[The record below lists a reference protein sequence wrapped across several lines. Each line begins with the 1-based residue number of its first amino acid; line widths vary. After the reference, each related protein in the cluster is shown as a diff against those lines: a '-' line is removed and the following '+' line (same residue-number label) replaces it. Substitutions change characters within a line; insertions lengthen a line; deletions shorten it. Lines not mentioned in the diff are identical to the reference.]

1 MESLSLLLPAKS
13 FVGKHWVSVLRLF
26 RFNEVHLSSR
36 PFTSFLLAV
45 AVVVPVRL
53 AIAQQP
59 IQSVA
64 QIDGLGTAGS
74 STARRNDLAATA
86 IEPVSELTP
95 TTAGADP
102 APLPSPQAAP
112 AYIPAAPVR
121 YLTAAGSTYIPVDSW
136 VYPAA
141 LRLFSKGYID
151 SAFLDLRP
159 WTRLSLAHMLE
170 RSADKINDSDDD
182 EARSIFQALQ
192 DEVNPDIEAISNTRH
207 GHAEIESLY
216 TRPLGIAGTPLRDSY
231 HVGQTIINDYGR
243 PYESGFNDIT
253 GFSARAEAHRFSFY
267 FRGEYQ
273 HAPSATGYSIPV
285 AETLSGIDDVPYGLN
300 QATIPEG
307 PIASAN
313 VFRIVEA
320 NIAYHVWGNE
330 ISFGKTDAWLGPGQG
345 GAFAWSNNAENI
357 YSFRIDDVEPFRIPG
372 LSRITGPFRYDF
384 FVGSLKGHTDPNEPW
399 VHVEKI
405 SFKPTV
411 NVEIGFERTVIWGG
425 QGHAPITVHS
435 FLKSFFS
442 LQNVSAAEKFSRN
455 DPGARFSAF
464 DFTYRLPYVRKWLTL
479 YADSEAHDD
488 VNPISAPRRAAI
500 RSGLFLTQFP
510 GAPKL
515 DLRVEGVYTNTV
527 GNDGGQ
533 SGGRFMYYEV
543 VQTQGYTNKGNIM
556 GDWIGRE
563 STGGQAWL
571 TYHLSPSEWIQVNYR
586 NAKAG
591 KDFIP
596 GAVNPVN
603 PYAVPGGTTQNIFG
617 VNVLKRLG
625 DDTELNAWLQYEHWS
640 VPLIATGAQSD
651 TSAAVQLT
659 WHPRKWKT
667 DF

>member
-1 MESLSLLLPAKS
+1 MQLKPTEVRSS
-13 FVGKHWVSVLRLF
+13 FWF
-26 RFNEVHLSSR
+26 DEVHLISR
-36 PFTSFLLAV
+36 TRTFSIFV
-45 AVVVPVRL
+45 
-53 AIAQQP
+53 
-59 IQSVA
+59 SVA
-64 QIDGLGTAGS
+64 FFSVKLVVAQAQLHATEPTQPNNATVW
-74 STARRNDLAATA
+74 STARLDDLAAAATS
-86 IEPVSELTP
+86 PVSELTLVQP
-95 TTAGADP
+95 DADP
-102 APLPSPQAAP
+102 NPALAPQAAP
-112 AYIPAAPVR
+112 TYTPAAPVR

-159 WTRLSLAHMLE
+159 WTRLSLAHILE
-170 RSADKINDSDDD
+170 RSADKINNSDDD
-182 EARSIFQALQ
+182 EARGIFQALQ
-192 DEVNPDIEAISNTRH
+192 DEVNPDIEAISNAKH
-207 GHAEIESLY
+207 GTAELESIY
-216 TRPLGIAGTPLRDSY
+216 TRPLGIAGIPLHDSF
-231 HVGQTIINDYGR
+231 HVGLTIINDYGR
-243 PYESGFNDIT
+243 PYESGFNLIS
-253 GFSARAEAHRFSFY
+253 GFSARAQVHRFSLY

-285 AETLSGIDDVPYGLN
+285 AQTLSAVDQTPYGLN
-300 QATIPEG
+300 QAVIPQG
-307 PIASAN
+307 PIPSTN
-313 VFRIVEA
+313 VFRIIEA
-320 NIAYHVWGNE
+320 DLAYHLWGNE
-330 ISFGKTDAWLGPGQG
+330 ISFGKTDTWLGPAEG

-357 YSFRIDDVEPFRIPG
+357 YSFRIDRVEPFRIPG

-384 FVGSLKGHTDPNEPW
+384 FVGSLQGHTNPNEPW
-399 VHVEKI
+399 VHMEKI

-425 QGHAPITVHS
+425 QGHVPITVHS

-442 LQNVSAAEKFSRN
+442 VQNVSEAEKFSRN
-455 DPGARFSAF
+455 DPGARFGAF

-500 RSGLFLTQFP
+500 RSGIFLTQFP

-515 DLRVEGVYTNTV
+515 DLRVEGVYTNTSH
-527 GNDGGQ
+527 NDGGQ
-533 SGGRFMYYEV
+533 SAGNFMYWEV
-543 VQTQGYTNKGNIM
+543 IQTQGYTNKGNIM

-571 TYHLSPSEWIQVNYR
+571 TYHLSPSEWIQLNYR

-596 GAVNPVN
+596 AAPNPAS
-603 PYAVPGGTTQNIFG
+603 PHSYPGGTTQNLIG

-625 DDTELNAWLQYEHWS
+625 EDTELNAWVQYEHWN
-640 VPLIATGAQSD
+640 VPLLEPTPQSD
-651 TSAAVQLT
+651 TTAAVAIT
-659 WHPRKWKT
+659 WHPHKWKT

>member
-1 MESLSLLLPAKS
+1 LVPRP
-13 FVGKHWVSVLRLF
+13 RLI
-26 RFNEVHLSSR
+26 RFDEVHLSSR
-36 PFTSFLLAV
+36 SLSSTL
-45 AVVVPVRL
+45 L
-53 AIAQQP
+53 AIAAFLSIQTAFAQQP
-59 IQSVA
+59 TQAVSLIQREDASA
-64 QIDGLGTAGS
+64 S
-74 STARRNDLAATA
+74 SSARRDDLAATA

-95 TTAGADP
+95 TTPDAGPGA
-102 APLPSPQAAP
+102 LPPQAGP
-112 AYIPAAPVR
+112 VYTPAAPIR
-121 YLTAAGSTYIPVDSW
+121 YLNASGSTYIPVDSW

-141 LRLFSKGYID
+141 WRLFSKGYID
-151 SAFLDLRP
+151 SAYLGLRP
-159 WTRLSLAHMLE
+159 WTRLSLAHILE

-182 EARSIFQALQ
+182 EARAIFQALQ
-192 DEVNPDIEAISNTRH
+192 EEVDPDIEAVSSAKL

-216 TRPLGIAGTPLRDSY
+216 TRPLGIAGTPLRDSF

-253 GFSARAEAHRFSFY
+253 GFSGRATARRFSLY

-285 AETLSGIDDVPYGLN
+285 AQTLSGVDGVPYGLN
-300 QATIPEG
+300 QATIPQG
-307 PIASAN
+307 PIASTN

-320 NIAYHVWGNE
+320 DIAYHLWGNE
-330 ISFGKTDAWLGPGQG
+330 ISFGKTDAWLGPGEG

-357 YSFRIDDVEPFRIPG
+357 YSFRIDDVEPFRIPL
-372 LSRITGPFRYDF
+372 LSKITGPFRYDF

-399 VHVEKI
+399 VHLEKI

-411 NVEIGFERTVIWGG
+411 NVEIGFSRTVIWGG
-425 QGHAPITVHS
+425 QGHVPITVHS

-442 LQNVSAAEKFSRN
+442 VQNVSAEEKFSRN
-455 DPGARFSAF
+455 DPGARFSTF
-464 DFTYRLPYVRKWLTL
+464 DFTYRLPFVRKWLTL

-488 VNPISAPRRAAI
+488 VNPISAPRRAGI

-527 GNDGGQ
+527 ANDGGQ
-533 SGGRFMYYEV
+533 SDGRFMYWEV

-596 GAVNPVN
+596 GAPNPTN
-603 PYAVPGGTTQNIFG
+603 PHAVPGGTTQNLIG
-617 VNVLKRLG
+617 VDVLKRLG
-625 DDTELNAWLQYEHWS
+625 EDTELNAWLQYEHWS
-640 VPLIATGAQSD
+640 APLIAATAQSD
-651 TSAAVQLT
+651 TTAAVQIT
-659 WHPRKWKT
+659 WHPHKWKV